1 MSKTAH
7 IARMLVSFS
16 LASALVCASATGV
29 AAATESDED
38 SSSVSIGTLTDR
50 YATLDDLANSLNTND
65 DVVISAR
72 ISTLASVNR
81 ALEGSTVRFTGE
93 VVDTAVNADEG
104 HKWLSVVDASDSSI
118 SVYVTDEQAEQIEN
132 YGSYQMTGDTVE
144 VTGVYSVACGTHQGE
159 LDVHATD
166 LKVTDRGEAV
176 SHRVNSQ
183 RLTIGVVLCAVA
195 GVLAVTFF
203 YVRRIRRAKGKGK

>member
-1 MSKTAH
+1 MS
-7 IARMLVSFS
+7 LS
-16 LASALVCASATGV
+16 LASALVCTCGVGMAV
-29 AAATESDED
+29 AAESDED

-50 YATLDDLANSLNTND
+50 YETLDDLANSLNTND
-65 DVVISAR
+65 DVVISTR

-132 YGSYQMTGDTVE
+132 YGSYQMTGDTIE
-144 VTGVYSVACGTHQGE
+144 VTGVYSVACATHQGE

-166 LKVTDRGEAV
+166 FKVTERGEAV

-183 RLTIGVVLCAVA
+183 RLTIGIVLCALA
-195 GVLAVTFF
+195 AVLAVSFF